1 MNFETISTM
10 VWSKTRCIKNMVWNV
25 RSKHDPN
32 FAHGANNTKRG
43 LDFGEDSIIENSI
56 G

>member
-1 MNFETISTM
+1 MH
-10 VWSKTRCIKNMVWNV
+10 KNMIWNV

-43 LDFGEDSIIENSI
+43 LDFGEDSNGKFHLVASNLEL
-56 G
+56 